1 MRLEYD
7 ILSKMANMMANVMV
21 VEAPEGPHL
30 TITRSSRELG
40 HSMEIEDYTGAAV
53 HDMTF
58 KIWYLPFVTLK
69 PCDQHFCIMKSVK

>member
-1 MRLEYD
+1 
-7 ILSKMANMMANVMV
+7 MANMMANVMV
-21 VEAPEGPHL
+21 VEAPEGPYL
-30 TITRSSRELG
+30 TIWVRTGAVEELG
-40 HSMEIEDYTGAAV
+40 YSMEIEDYTGAAV

>member
-30 TITRSSRELG
+30 TITRSSREAWPG
-40 HSMEIEDYTGAAV
+40 HSMEIEDYTGAV

-58 KIWYLPFVTLK
+58 K
-69 PCDQHFCIMKSVK
+69 M